1 MAARPT
7 NRIKATCW
15 TPTMKMD
22 MDGTIVGVIAQLF
35 WAVDGKEMR
44 KKLAEALE
52 AVDKKMTAAE
62 EVRALPAVLA

>member
-1 MAARPT
+1 MATRPT

-22 MDGTIVGVIAQLF
+22 VDGSIAGVIAKLF
-35 WAVDGKEMR
+35 WAVDGKEQR

-62 EVRALPAVLA
+62 EVKVPIAVLA